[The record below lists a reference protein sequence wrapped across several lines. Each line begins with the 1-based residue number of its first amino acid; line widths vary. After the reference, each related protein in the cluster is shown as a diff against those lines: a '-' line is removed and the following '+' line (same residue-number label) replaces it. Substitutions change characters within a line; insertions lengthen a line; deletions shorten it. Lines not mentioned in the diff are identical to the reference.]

1 MTEILELIESY
12 INMSDIFWSVDLLD
26 EDFELDSKTL
36 EWIHSEADLMDKM
49 EETRNL
55 ILTKVNNDEA
65 LFSKYLSLGS
75 CVKNEEY
82 EQAEIFK
89 NEIINYE
96 KRIKECL

>member
-26 EDFELDSKTL
+26 DDFELDEKTL

-49 EETRNL
+49 EDTRNL
-55 ILTKVNNDEA
+55 VLSKINGDEE
-65 LFSKYLSLGS
+65 LFSKYLGLGS
-75 CVKNEEY
+75 CIKNEEY

-89 NEIINYE
+89 NEIIGYE
-96 KRIKECL
+96 NKI